1 MLQWA
6 IELSEYGIEY
16 RPRLSMKG
24 QVMADFVAEF
34 PQQPARDK
42 EPDKAEWWTLQ
53 VDGAP
58 QSLGSRVE
66 LLLQSPTSE
75 QLEQAIQLGF
85 LTSNNEAEYKAIMSG
100 LDLALA
106 LFISKLRIYS
116 DSQLFVRHV
125 EEEYEARD
133 ERVMQ
138 YLTKVRD
145 TLQPLSEWT
154 IEKVPRTDNVRSYL
168 RCLDH
173 SETQYV
179 LVELHEGVYSNHP
192 GGQSLAHRAHSQGYY
207 WPTMKKDATTYVKK
221 CDKCQSNWV
230 EVEVYASIKDKD
242 VTKFIWKNIICRFGI
257 PQAIIA
263 DNGPQFDSIAFRNFC
278 SELK

>member
-1 MLQWA
+1 
-6 IELSEYGIEY
+6 
-16 RPRLSMKG
+16 MKG

-154 IEKVPRTDNVRSYL
+154 IEKVPRTDNVRAKALVGIATSLPIKEAILLPIYVQTSPSI
-168 RCLDH
+168 
-173 SETQYV
+173 SEAPACNAI
-179 LVELHEGVYSNHP
+179 EE
-192 GGQSLAHRAHSQGYY
+192 SQ
-207 WPTMKKDATTYVKK
+207 
-221 CDKCQSNWV
+221 
-230 EVEVYASIKDKD
+230 
-242 VTKFIWKNIICRFGI
+242 
-257 PQAIIA
+257 
-263 DNGPQFDSIAFRNFC
+263 
-278 SELK
+278 